1 VTNAEPLWFTQ
12 LTVKCFHF
20 SHEQN
25 LDRSSIADPWIVRRS
40 QSSLIRATAL
50 CGGIA
55 GSTTYVTK
63 YKLGTEIRAVP
74 STLIV
79 GPHATV
85 KWSRVLV
92 PVTVPVT
99 LTHRSCTYMPHVSCE
114 QCCEH
119 LRHGRDLMSDQ
130 TSGAWSTCSLDGL
143 TAWKRPEP
151 TKWAVVVILHILR
164 TATGHE
170 PSVRAPCTVETRYFR
185 PKSGL
190 SSPRAIFDHNGP
202 FRRLG
207 AFPGCK
213 LI

>member
-1 VTNAEPLWFTQ
+1 MTNAEPLWFTQ

-85 KWSRVLV
+85 KWSRV
-92 PVTVPVT
+92 
-99 LTHRSCTYMPHVSCE
+99 HRA
-114 QCCEH
+114 
-119 LRHGRDLMSDQ
+119 R
-130 TSGAWSTCSLDGL
+130 
-143 TAWKRPEP
+143 
-151 TKWAVVVILHILR
+151 
-164 TATGHE
+164 
-170 PSVRAPCTVETRYFR
+170 
-185 PKSGL
+185 
-190 SSPRAIFDHNGP
+190 PRARGGDGGVRGGSHDVAAAAR
-202 FRRLG
+202 FRGGLMDG
-207 AFPGCK
+207 D
-213 LI
+213 

>member
-1 VTNAEPLWFTQ
+1 MTNAEPLWFTQ

-143 TAWKRPEP
+143 TAWKRPDP
-151 TKWAVVVILHILR
+151 TKWAVVVKDGARARDGTFGRKHLMF
-164 TATGHE
+164 T
-170 PSVRAPCTVETRYFR
+170 VRGPCAKYHH
-185 PKSGL
+185 
-190 SSPRAIFDHNGP
+190 DGP

-207 AFPGCK
+207 ACPGCQPM
-213 LI
+213 